1 MTATM
6 PVFPVMFDLAKIIQ
20 HAGNH
25 PEKEGLESHL
35 NALASAEYG
44 ALTSSDAIL
53 FLMEHFGPNSK
64 NPCVFRQVERADR
77 SIHMVS
83 ETTGSEVV
91 INGYWAFTSNDPN
104 GKSPDP
110 SDTIIIR
117 ATLTAQ
123 SPTLIL
129 RDFILGSS
137 NQSFILLFH
146 YECCAGTSD
155 DGKLPFSVVI
165 SNPERG
171 IFTVTHSSKIL
182 SDHHDLAL
190 ATFFRINGD
199 NPISVA
205 ALNDCGF
212 KDLVEKASSA
222 DREPKRTG
230 FWGSLRNLIR

>member
-1 MTATM
+1 MSNIM

-25 PEKEGLESHL
+25 PEKEGLKSHL
-35 NALASAEYG
+35 NTLASSKYG
-44 ALTSSDAIL
+44 GPTSAAAIL
-53 FLMEHFGPNSK
+53 FLMEHFGPK
-64 NPCVFRQVERADR
+64 TENPCVFRQVERPDR

-83 ETTGSEVV
+83 EKTGSEMD
-91 INGYWAFTSNDPN
+91 INAYWAFTSKDFD
-104 GKSPDP
+104 GQSPDP

-137 NQSFILLFH
+137 SQSFILLFH

-155 DGKLPFSVVI
+155 DQRLPFSVVI
-165 SNPERG
+165 SNSERN

-190 ATFFRINGD
+190 ATFSKINGE

-205 ALNDCGF
+205 AQNDRGF
-212 KDLVEKASSA
+212 KDLVEKASSV
-222 DREPKRTG
+222 PLRTEKPR
-230 FWGSLRNLIR
+230 FWESLRDLIR

>member
-6 PVFPVMFDLAKIIQ
+6 PVFPVMFDLSKIIQ
-20 HAGNH
+20 HAKNH
-25 PEKEGLESHL
+25 PEKEGLKIHL
-35 NALASAEYG
+35 NTLASEEYG
-44 ALTSSDAIL
+44 GLTSSDAIL
-53 FLMEHFGPNSK
+53 FLMEHFGPKSE
-64 NPCVFRQVERADR
+64 NPCVFRQVERPDR

-83 ETTGSEVV
+83 EKTGSELP
-91 INGYWAFTSNDPN
+91 INAYWAFTSKDLD
-104 GKSPDP
+104 GQSPDP
-110 SDTIIIR
+110 SDTIMVR

-137 NQSFILLFH
+137 SQSFILLFH

-155 DGKLPFSVVI
+155 EQSLPFSVVI
-165 SNPERG
+165 SNPERS

-190 ATFFRINGD
+190 ATFSKINGE

-205 ALNDCGF
+205 AQNDRGF
-212 KDLVEKASSA
+212 RDLVEKASSV
-222 DREPKRTG
+222 PLRTEKPR
-230 FWGSLRNLIR
+230 FWESLRDLIR